1 MTLES
6 RQERANQ
13 FLLDAATA
21 IPLDPN
27 ELILRHTRALAAV
40 RALWVSRRKWRAV
53 AADLAKQLGDV
64 RALHSGAEHW
74 ITELEDLHRPSGV
87 LALHRRANELEAERE
102 RLRTQLSAKLSTLR
116 ASSTRKGL
124 EYKNPVRHGY
134 DLALVDALAL
144 LGVDATERDRSAE
157 PAPAVDSETELGLLL
172 AQKREGGDR

>member
-1 MTLES
+1 MNIEAVYAVFPPAVFDGREATPYVFVTSSPAAGDTQVLPCTPEGYVLNLLLLGHVVALDHAAAL
-6 RQERANQ
+6 RA
-13 FLLDAATA
+13 A
-21 IPLDPN
+21 
-27 ELILRHTRALAAV
+27 
-40 RALWVSRRKWRAV
+40 
-53 AADLAKQLGDV
+53 GY
-64 RALHSGAEHW
+64 
-74 ITELEDLHRPSGV
+74 
-87 LALHRRANELEAERE
+87 ELEAERE